1 MLKVVTNNVIEK
13 KSSRIYIIE
22 RNVKLFVRKRVK
34 ILPGL
39 LEKRMKETNI
49 LKGLRDRQI
58 LPYEFI
64 VMDELENEICFYTEY
79 QEYKNLRD
87 IIKEKKE
94 KGEDFSEKVYMIA
107 ITILFIGNIQ
117 FYERFKE
124 GSKLPSS

>member
-22 RNVKLFVRKRVK
+22 RNVELFVRKRVK

-87 IIKEKKE
+87 IIKERKR
-94 KGEDFSEKVYMIA
+94 G
-107 ITILFIGNIQ
+107 
-117 FYERFKE
+117 RFLRESIYDSYNYIIYRKY
-124 GSKLPSS
+124 SVI